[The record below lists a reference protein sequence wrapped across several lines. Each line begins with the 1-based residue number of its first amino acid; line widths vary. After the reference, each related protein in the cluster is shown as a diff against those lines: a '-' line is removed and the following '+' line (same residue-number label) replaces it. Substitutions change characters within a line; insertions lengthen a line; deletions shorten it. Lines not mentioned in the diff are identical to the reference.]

1 MTTNTMKYTVTGDQE
16 IHCDGCE
23 QRISRAL
30 ERLDGVKTVEAS
42 AQTQHVV
49 VETDP
54 AQTNPDQ
61 LRERF
66 DLLGYEVPGE
76 ETA

>member
-1 MTTNTMKYTVTGDQE
+1 MTTNTMNYTVTGDQE

-42 AQTQHVV
+42 AQTQRVV

-66 DLLGYEVPGE
+66 DLLGYEVTGD
-76 ETA
+76 ETT

>member
-42 AQTQHVV
+42 AQTQRVV

-54 AQTNPDQ
+54 TQTNPDQ
-61 LRERF
+61 LQERF
-66 DLLGYEVPGE
+66 DLLGYEVTGE

>member
-1 MTTNTMKYTVTGDQE
+1 MTTNTMKYTVAGDQE

-42 AQTQHVV
+42 AQTQRVV

-54 AQTNPDQ
+54 TQTNPDQ

-66 DLLGYEVPGE
+66 DLLGYEVTGE

>member
-42 AQTQHVV
+42 AQTQRVV
-49 VETDP
+49 VETDST
-54 AQTNPDQ
+54 QTNPDQ

-66 DLLGYEVPGE
+66 DLLGYEVTGE